1 MSVVAPGSARLSA
14 AVSAAL
20 LFAASVAGQQNPIG
34 RAGLF
39 VTVPT
44 PLTSEAVQRVT
55 NRVESARGKPDGRPA
70 VVVFD
75 FNPADKDV
83 STANFGVSYELAKY
97 VAGLTDVNTVA
108 YVHKKVTGHAVL
120 PVLACK
126 ELVMGP
132 QGLLGD
138 VIGAGA
144 EQLPGFEAN
153 AYADLVG
160 SVRPARFAAVRK
172 TYDPNVQLRKGR
184 KAGGDWLFDLRD
196 RDKVEKQGV
205 QVTNTAELP
214 AARDGRVGLYT
225 DAQARDLGLSQTTV
239 ESRKDLADVYGLS
252 AASLR
257 DDPLNGRPAVGFRYV
272 MRGPVDGGTRE
283 AVRRMA
289 EKVIREKG
297 NVLILELAC
306 SGGDLQAARD
316 LANDLRSLEG
326 GSGGEDGLLVVGFIP
341 DRAPDTAAVVALGC
355 SEIVMSKRTDAA
367 PAQGADGPAEATIGD
382 FDAILSRPGPP
393 RRGPGPPPP
402 PQALNADAWAASLR
416 QLAEDHGYPPLLAE
430 GFVNRDVEVVRVRA
444 KTDRAKKRLMTA
456 AEFEAD
462 KANWES
468 DGVVKPKGQ
477 LLVLTATEA
486 ERLGLARTVVETRD
500 PAEVYTRYGLDPT
513 QVKDARPAWLDRF
526 AEFVKR
532 DSVTVILVIVAFMGL
547 ILELKVPGTTV
558 PGVISALCFILVFW
572 AHTQFSGQI
581 AVLSGLLFLLG
592 LLLVLMEVFVL
603 PGFGAAGIFGILLM
617 LGSLALVTVSEVPQT
632 SDGWLEFGGK
642 MAQYLFGMGA
652 GVMLAF
658 FVARYLPQ
666 IPGANRL
673 LLVPPTEAEDG
684 SAEPALPGAAEA
696 AGLLGAVG
704 TAVTVL
710 RPAGSVRFGDSF
722 VDVVTEGG
730 YVPSGAR
737 VQVVEVEGTRIVVK
751 EV

>member
-1 MSVVAPGSARLSA
+1 MSVVAPVAARFSA
-14 AVSAAL
+14 AVSAAV
-20 LFAASVAGQQNPIG
+20 LFIASAAGQNAPAG

-55 NRVESARGKPDGRPA
+55 NRIEAARAKPDGRPA

-75 FNPADKDV
+75 FNPAEKDV
-83 STANFGVSYELAKY
+83 TTANFGVCYDLAKY

-108 YVHKKVTGHAVL
+108 YVHKKAAGHVVL

-132 QGLLGD
+132 QGLIGD

-144 EQLPGFEAN
+144 EQLRGLEVN
-153 AYADLVG
+153 AYNDLVG
-160 SVRPARFAAVRK
+160 AFRPARFAAVRK
-172 TYDPNVQLRKGR
+172 MYDPNVQLRKGR

-196 RDKVEKQGV
+196 RAKVEPQGV
-205 QVTNTAELP
+205 QVANTAELP
-214 AARDGRVGLYT
+214 AARDGRIGLYT
-225 DAQARDLGLSQTTV
+225 DAQARDLGLSQATV
-239 ESRKDLADVYGLS
+239 ESRKDLADVYSLS
-252 AASLR
+252 PASLR
-257 DDPLNGRPAVGFRYV
+257 DDPLNGRPAVGFRYAL
-272 MRGPVDGGTRE
+272 RGPVDGGTRE

-297 NVLILELAC
+297 NILILELGCA
-306 SGGDLQAARD
+306 GGDLQAARD
-316 LANDLRSLEG
+316 LANDLRKLEG
-326 GSGGEDGLLVVGFIP
+326 AGGEDGLLIVGFVP
-341 DRAPDTAAVVALGC
+341 DRAPDTAAVIALGC

-367 PAQGADGPAEATIGD
+367 PAQGADAPAEATIGD
-382 FDAILSRPGPP
+382 FDAILARRGPP
-393 RRGPGPPPP
+393 QRGPGPVPAPPV
-402 PQALNADAWAASLR
+402 NADAWADSLR
-416 QLAEDHGYPPLLAE
+416 QLASDQGYPALLAE
-430 GFVNRDVEVVRVRA
+430 GFVNKDVEIVRA
-444 KTDRAKKRLMTA
+444 RARTDRAKRRLMTA

-477 LLVLTATEA
+477 LLVLSATEA
-486 ERLGLARTVVETRD
+486 ERLGLARAVVDTRD
-500 PAEVYTRYGLDPT
+500 PNEVYTRYGLDPT

-526 AEFVKR
+526 AEFIKR
-532 DSVTVILVIVAFMGL
+532 DSVTVILVIVAFAGL
-547 ILELKVPGTTV
+547 ILELKLPGTTV

-581 AVLSGLLFLLG
+581 AVLAGLLFLLG

-617 LGSLALVTVSEVPQT
+617 LGSLALVTMTEIPQSSE
-632 SDGWLEFGGK
+632 GWLEFGGK
-642 MAQYLFGMGA
+642 MAQYLLGLA
-652 GVMLAF
+652 VGVGVAF
-658 FVARYLPQ
+658 FIAQYLPN

-673 LLVPPTEAEDG
+673 VMGPPTEAEDG
-684 SAEPALPGAAEA
+684 AEVPALPGAALA
-696 AGLLGAVG
+696 ASLLGAVG

-710 RPAGSVRFGDSF
+710 RPAGSVRFGDNF

-730 YVPSGAR
+730 YVPAGTR
-737 VQVVEVEGTRIVVK
+737 VQVIEVEGTRIVVK
-751 EV
+751 EI